1 MVCHMQWCGDFPNTL
16 KGAQKLM
23 SVLENF
29 CMRSK
34 LSANNYKIK
43 VKLVKTQNNDKP
55 CTTYNNAP
63 LET

>member
-1 MVCHMQWCGDFPNTL
+1 
-16 KGAQKLM
+16 M

-43 VKLVKTQNNDKP
+43 VKLVKTQNKDKP